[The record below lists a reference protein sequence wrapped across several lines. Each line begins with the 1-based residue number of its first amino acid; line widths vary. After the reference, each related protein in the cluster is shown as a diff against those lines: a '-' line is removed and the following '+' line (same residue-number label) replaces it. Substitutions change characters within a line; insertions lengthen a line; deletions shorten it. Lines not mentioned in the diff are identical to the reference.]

1 MTEASSTKAGIR
13 ERIRL
18 QTMQMPLDKIIG
30 QPTTTTVNHL
40 KQQIAKIAAAVKT
53 TKWGGRH
60 GHLALV
66 LNNTSYHA
74 VTDNATLPDGSAN
87 DTDRLIAPPIVPVGI
102 TNSTTVVNKIRIMA
116 THTLAQQEFWK
127 QESIDAVLVERIT
140 QEIVNS
146 SYVE

>member
-1 MTEASSTKAGIR
+1 MTEASSTEAGIR
-13 ERIRL
+13 EGIWL

-40 KQQIAKIAAAVKT
+40 KQQITKIAAAVKT

-60 GHLALV
+60 RHLALV
-66 LNNTSYHA
+66 LDNMSYQA
-74 VTDNATLPDGSAN
+74 VTGNATLPDGSTN
-87 DTDRLIAPPIVPVGI
+87 NTDQLHAPPIVPVGI

-127 QESIDAVLVERIT
+127 QEAIDAVLVEQIT
-140 QEIVNS
+140 KES
-146 SYVE
+146 